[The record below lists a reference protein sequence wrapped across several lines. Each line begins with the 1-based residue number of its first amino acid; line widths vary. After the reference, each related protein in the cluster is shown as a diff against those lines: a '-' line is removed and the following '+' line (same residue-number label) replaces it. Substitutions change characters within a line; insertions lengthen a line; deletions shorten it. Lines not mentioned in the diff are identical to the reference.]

1 MFLRKKHILNNK
13 VKTARLSIFSNLFL
27 IALKLTAGIIS
38 GSVSIISEAIHS
50 TMDLIAA
57 VIAFFSVRISSQ
69 PPDKEHPYDHG
80 KIENISGVIEG
91 LLILVAAAWIIFEAV
106 NKFTNQ
112 EPVEFLLLGFLVMAI
127 SAIVNLFVSRRLY
140 KVAKLH
146 DSIALEADALHLKT
160 DVYTSAGVAIGILLI
175 WITDLHFLD
184 PIIAILV
191 ALIILYEAIIL
202 IKNAFRPLLDTSLP
216 EDDERLIHDA
226 LKNYTSD
233 CINYH
238 KFRTRKSGAQKYLDF
253 HLEVPERMSV
263 REAHDLCDRIEL
275 DLKEKLNNLDVNI
288 HIEPC
293 NKTKESNS

>member
-1 MFLRKKHILNNK
+1 MDIK
-13 VKTARLSIFSNLFL
+13 VKTARLSIISNLFL
-27 IALKLTAGIIS
+27 IILKLVAGIIS

-57 VIAFFSVRISSQ
+57 IIAFFSVRISSR

-80 KIENISGVIEG
+80 KFENISGVIEG
-91 LLILVAAAWIIFEAV
+91 LLILVAAGWIIFEAV
-106 NKFTNQ
+106 SKITNQ
-112 EPVEFLLLGFLVMAI
+112 EPMEFLLLGFAVMAT
-127 SAIVNLFVSRRLY
+127 SAIVNLFVSMRLY

-184 PIIAILV
+184 PIIAIIV
-191 ALIILYEAIIL
+191 ACIILYEAIIL
-202 IKNAFRPLLDTSLP
+202 IRNAFRPLLDSSLP
-216 EDDERLIHDA
+216 EEDVRLIHLT
-226 LKNYTSD
+226 LKKYTKD
-233 CINYH
+233 CVSYH

-253 HLEVPERMSV
+253 HLEVPEVMSV
-263 REAHDLCDRIEL
+263 KRAHDLCDKIEE
-275 DLKEKLNNLDVNI
+275 DLKSELNNLDVNI

-293 NKTKESNS
+293 KKTNRS

>member
-1 MFLRKKHILNNK
+1 MNVK

-27 IALKLTAGIIS
+27 IVLKLIAGVMS

-50 TMDLIAA
+50 MMDLVAA
-57 VIAFFSVRISSQ
+57 VIAFFSVRISSR

-80 KIENISGVIEG
+80 KYENISGVIEG
-91 LLILVAAAWIIFEAV
+91 LLILVAAGWIVFEAIK
-106 NKFTNQ
+106 KFSNP
-112 EPVEFLLLGFLVMAI
+112 EPVGFLYLGFSVMAI
-127 SAIVNLFVSRRLY
+127 SAIVNLLVSKRLY
-140 KVAKLH
+140 KVAKQY

-191 ALIILYEAIIL
+191 ALIILFESIKL
-202 IKNAFRPLLDTSLP
+202 IKNAFKPLLDTSLP
-216 EDDERLIHDA
+216 ESDVEIIYNT

-233 CINYH
+233 CISYH

-253 HLEVPERMSV
+253 HLEVPEDMTV
-263 REAHDLCDRIEL
+263 RDAHDLCDKIEI
-275 DLKEKLNNLDVNI
+275 DLKNKLTELDVNI

-293 NKTKESNS
+293 PINKND